1 MSALA
6 SIADNWSSIYSH
18 SWALRSCVNF
28 AHIGALVGSGG
39 CAIAADRATLIALG
53 RDRLSRMQHMA
64 TFAGL
69 HRVVVGGLAIVA
81 VSGVLLLLADL
92 DAYLHARVF
101 WVKMAAVAALLV
113 NGGLLVRAGER
124 AGGGDERAWSA
135 LRLTSIASL
144 VLWFGTTFLGAVLP
158 NAL

>member
-1 MSALA
+1 MSVLA

-39 CAIAADRATLIALG
+39 CAIAADRATLIAFG
-53 RDRLSRMQHMA
+53 RDRHDRARHTD

-69 HRVVVGGLAIVA
+69 HKIVVGGLAIVA
-81 VSGVLLLLADL
+81 ISGLLLLFADL
-92 DAYLHARVF
+92 DGYLHASVF
-101 WVKMAAVAALLV
+101 WVKMAAVAALIV

-124 AGGGDERAWSA
+124 AGRGDERAWSA
-135 LRLTSIASL
+135 LRFTSIASL
-144 VLWFGTTFLGAVLP
+144 VLWFGTT
-158 NAL
+158 

>member
-1 MSALA
+1 M
-6 SIADNWSSIYSH
+6 D
-18 SWALRSCVNF
+18 
-28 AHIGALVGSGG
+28 
-39 CAIAADRATLIALG
+39 
-53 RDRLSRMQHMA
+53 

-69 HRVVVGGLAIVA
+69 HQLVVGGLAIVA

-124 AGGGDERAWSA
+124 AGRGDERAWSA

-144 VLWFGTTFLGAVLP
+144 ALWFGTTFLGAVLP